1 MRSHGKLIIKA
12 KVLEEVAMNINQN
25 PMDILRDIQVL
36 SDAIKEAEQQNDES
50 DTGKILMDFLKGIK
64 NIKEKKLEAS
74 KSQAA

>member
-1 MRSHGKLIIKA
+1 
-12 KVLEEVAMNINQN
+12 MNINQN